1 MLSTAASIDALLAA
15 ATSDPYH
22 GLPRAVVLAASS
34 TDPDVYSGKAGY
46 ARLPPGPG
54 SRDALDKEGVPVT
67 DESVFEI
74 FSCTKLV
81 SVIACLQLVE
91 QGKLRLEDD
100 ARVYVPE
107 LKEAK
112 LFIGFDEIG
121 DLVFEENSSPITI
134 KALLIHTAGFK
145 YDFVDTR
152 FPKIAE
158 KLGIPS
164 APYYKGAVREW
175 LTKTPLLAKPGE
187 HWSYGPNI
195 DWTSLIVELMSGLP
209 LNEYFQKHI
218 FAPLG
223 IHDMS
228 FMPNP
233 QQITMAYADPSD
245 SSKPHTIGPNPP
257 LSETQHFGGAGLKG
271 SPRSYLKILRLLLRG
286 GELDGVRLLKK
297 ETVDLMFQDQLETD
311 QQRRD
316 LRTWC
321 KENVC
326 PSTRRA
332 AEVSKDMTHGLAG
345 VLTGKDL
352 PTGRGAGAMA
362 WSGLANTHWCIDREK
377 DVAFVVWTNLLP
389 WGDQRFFDLY
399 YDVETELYKGLK
411 Q

>member
-1 MLSTAASIDALLAA
+1 MISTAPSIDALLTS
-15 ATSDPYH
+15 ATSDPYR

-34 TDPDVYSGKAGY
+34 TDPVVYSGKAGY
-46 ARLPPGPG
+46 AYRPPAPA
-54 SRDALDKEGVPVT
+54 SKEVLDKEGVPAT

-100 ARVYVPE
+100 ARDYVPE
-107 LKEAK
+107 LKETK
-112 LFIGFDEIG
+112 LFTAFDEKG
-121 DLVFEENSSPITI
+121 DLVFEDNSSPITI
-134 KALLIHTAGFK
+134 KSLLIHTAGFK

-158 KLGIPS
+158 KLGIPP

-175 LTKTPLLAKPGE
+175 LTKTPLLDKPGE
-187 HWSYGPNI
+187 HWGYGPNI
-195 DWTSLIVELMSGLP
+195 DWTSLIVESMSGLP
-209 LNEYFQKHI
+209 LNEYFQKNI

-233 QQITMAYADPSD
+233 QQITMAYANAADP
-245 SSKPHTIGPNPP
+245 SKPHTIGPNPP

-297 ETVDLMFQDQLETD
+297 ETVDFMFQDQLETD
-311 QQRRD
+311 QQRQD

-332 AEVSKDMTHGLAG
+332 AEMSKDMTQGLAG

-411 Q
+411 E